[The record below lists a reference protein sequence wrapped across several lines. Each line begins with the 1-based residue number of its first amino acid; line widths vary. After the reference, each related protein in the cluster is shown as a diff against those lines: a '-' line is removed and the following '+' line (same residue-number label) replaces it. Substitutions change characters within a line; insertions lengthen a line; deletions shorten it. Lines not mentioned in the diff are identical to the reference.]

1 VSEATAQPAE
11 ARPPRRARTGASI
24 VLAILAAAAV
34 LAGGTCVYLR
44 TQILDSSSFADR
56 TVAALKH
63 EPVRRVVAREI
74 TVQAIDQ
81 GSSDL
86 IAARPLIT
94 SIVETLV
101 STTQFRGLIHTV
113 ADQAHRLL
121 FDRGGGNVAFSL
133 ADAGT
138 VVISALNTLAPDVA
152 KKVPRNL
159 DATLLD
165 LRSQSFAVKTL
176 RAGETIRTLAIVL
189 PLLALLLLALAI
201 AVAPRRR
208 LAVTRCAVALAVA
221 GLAMFADLLLL
232 RHATLTNLYGSE
244 ELSNVDVRAAAG
256 ALWDSYVGEL
266 SEWALA
272 LAAIATVIAAASA
285 SVLRPY
291 TAGAKIAR
299 LRTRLF
305 VPRSQRGIV
314 LRGLAALAAGLLLIA
329 EPTFVLDL
337 LVVVC
342 GVLLVYF
349 GAGELLSAAG
359 VAPDDERTS
368 LRRSRSGLA
377 AAAIALG
384 LLIGGVAVALGSSSV
399 DGPLAHGPLTCNGY
413 AQLCA
418 RRLDQVVFAGTHNAM
433 SAADTPG
440 WLIANQSR
448 SIARQLDDGIRAFK
462 ISTHYGIGK
471 APGHV
476 RTDIAAEGERVNRV
490 SEKLDPQGR
499 SALERFSASIGF
511 GSSKGSVKGK
521 PEVWLC
527 HSLCELGAT
536 KMVTFLE
543 TMRKF
548 LQKNPGNV
556 LILFDEDYVSEG
568 SLERVFKASGLYS
581 HLAVLRHG
589 QQMPTLGELIRSQ
602 HNVLVFTQE
611 PVSGKHPWNMNGFDF
626 IQDTPLGAVKPK
638 QFSCALYRGLKS
650 NPLLT
655 MNDWAD
661 VFPPRRSP
669 NVALN
674 KRSFIVKRARQCET
688 ERHHLPNLI
697 LTDYY
702 DSGDVVGAARVLN
715 GLGEEPPARIMPLER
730 RG

>member
-1 VSEATAQPAE
+1 VSAPPAQSAD
-11 ARPPRRARTGASI
+11 ARPPRRARTVASI
-24 VLAILAAAAV
+24 ALAILAAVAV
-34 LAGGTCVYLR
+34 LIGGTCVYLR

-74 TVQAIDQ
+74 TVQAIDR

-86 IAARPLIT
+86 IAARPLI
-94 SIVETLV
+94 SSVVETLV
-101 STTQFRGLIHTV
+101 STAQFRGVIRTV
-113 ADQAHRLL
+113 ADQGHRLL

-138 VVISALNTLAPDVA
+138 VVISALNTLAPDIA

-176 RAGETIRTLAIVL
+176 RAAETIRTLAILL
-189 PLLALLLLALAI
+189 PLLALLLLAI
-201 AVAPRRR
+201 ALAPRRR

-221 GLAMFADLLLL
+221 GLATFVDLLLL
-232 RHATLTNLYGSE
+232 RHATLANLYGSE
-244 ELSNVDVRAAAG
+244 ELSNADVRAAAG
-256 ALWDSYVGEL
+256 ALWDSYLGEL
-266 SEWALA
+266 SDWALA
-272 LAAIATVIAAASA
+272 LAAIATVIAASSA

-299 LRTRLF
+299 LRTRVF
-305 VPRSQRGIV
+305 APRSHRGLV

-342 GVLLVYF
+342 GVLLAYF

-368 LRRSRSGLA
+368 LRRSRRGLA
-377 AAAIALG
+377 ASAVVLGVLIGSAAIALG
-384 LLIGGVAVALGSSSV
+384 GSSV
-399 DGPLAHGPLTCNGY
+399 DGPRTSATLTCNGY

-418 RRLDQVVFAGTHNAM
+418 RRLDQVVFPGTHNAM

-448 SIARQLDDGIRAFK
+448 SIARQLDDGLRAFK
-462 ISTHYGIGK
+462 ISTHYGVGK

-476 RTDIAAEGERVNRV
+476 RTDVAAEGARVNRV
-490 SEKLDPQGR
+490 SEKLDPEGR
-499 SALERFSASIGF
+499 SALERFSASVGF
-511 GSSKGSVKGK
+511 GSSKGTVKGK

-536 KMVTFLE
+536 KMVSFLD

-568 SLERVFKASGLYS
+568 SLERVFKASRLYS

-589 QQMPTLGELIRSQ
+589 QQMPTLGELVRSK

-626 IQDTPLGAVKPK
+626 IQDTPLGAVRPK
-638 QFSCALYRGLKS
+638 QFSCALYRGLSS

-674 KRSFIVKRARQCET
+674 KRSFILKRARQCES

-715 GLGEEPPARIMPLER
+715 GLGEERPAPIVPLER